1 MRRGETSFS
10 CAEKN
15 GILFLRRYN
24 SMTENEMIDSLQEV
38 WESMTTDKSRAAYS
52 EILWLLDSMVH
63 YLRHDL
69 GIEYIHEPLSAGA
82 GEFDF

>member
-10 CAEKN
+10 YAEKN
-15 GILFLRRYN
+15 GILLLRRYN
-24 SMTENEMIDSLQEV
+24 SMTENEMIDSLQEM
-38 WESMTTDKSRAAYS
+38 WESMTIDKSRAAYC

-69 GIEYIHEPLSAGA
+69 GIEYTHEPLSAGA

>member
-10 CAEKN
+10 CAEKK
-15 GILFLRRYN
+15 GFLLLRRYN

-69 GIEYIHEPLSAGA
+69 GIEYTHEPLSAGA

>member
-1 MRRGETSFS
+1 
-10 CAEKN
+10 
-15 GILFLRRYN
+15 
-24 SMTENEMIDSLQEV
+24 MTENEMIDSLQEV
-38 WESMTTDKSRAAYS
+38 WESMTIDKSRAAYR

-69 GIEYIHEPLSAGA
+69 GIEYTHEPLSAGA

>member
-1 MRRGETSFS
+1 
-10 CAEKN
+10 
-15 GILFLRRYN
+15 
-24 SMTENEMIDSLQEV
+24 MTENEMIESLQDV
-38 WESMTTDKSRAAYS
+38 WESMTTDKSRDAYC

-69 GIEYIHEPLSAGA
+69 GIEYSHETPSVGA